1 MGTKICKKCEI
12 EKDFCEFDIKKTSK
26 DGLNYCCKEC
36 RRNYMNQYN
45 FINNDKKKEQ
55 QRRYYQS
62 NRDKEIIRGRLKHE
76 KNKEK
81 EIEYRKNNRDK
92 INERE
97 KNRYNNDILFKIKTN
112 MRNRLKLFLKSKK
125 IYKTNTTL
133 NLVGGTPEIIKEHLE
148 SQFTEGMN
156 WDNHGKWHIDHKIPL
171 SLAKTE
177 EEVYQ
182 LSHYSNLQPLWAEEN
197 LKKSNKLV

>member
-1 MGTKICKKCEI
+1 METKVCKKCGV
-12 EKDFCEFDIKKTSK
+12 EKLLCEFDVRKTSK
-26 DGLNYCCKEC
+26 DGLNNRCKEC
-36 RRNYMNQYN
+36 RRNYFNQYN
-45 FINNDKKKEQ
+45 FINGDKRNEQ
-55 QRRYYQS
+55 YRRYYHS
-62 NRDKEIIRGRLKHE
+62 NRDKELVRIRLKHE
-76 KNKEK
+76 KNREK
-81 EIEYRKNNRDK
+81 EVEYRKNNRNK

-125 IYKTNTTL
+125 ICKTNTTL
-133 NLVGGTPEIIKEHLE
+133 NLVGGTPETIKKHLE
-148 SQFTEGMN
+148 SQFTDNMCWE
-156 WDNHGKWHIDHKIPL
+156 NHGKWHIDHKIPL
-171 SLAKTE
+171 SSAKTE